1 MDTGLGRSLAPLLVI
16 LVRPWTWFMLGCGC
30 FYLSLFVVAV
40 GVGRPWRSERL
51 ERVGIA
57 RESDA
62 AGAASPAVLDV
73 RGGGSLASHRGGLAA
88 LERAGLGGP
97 SLEADLG
104 ALAAAAPRLETLALE
119 LGGDGGTLTESMIA
133 SLERM
138 PALRTLLVAAGT
150 GVADEPATLRLVD
163 EVRHRLPGPRVVPG
177 TFRPLRVIALLM
189 ASLCALLTT
198 LVFWYQAGLLL
209 ATPTVWMLP
218 RRLAPH
224 LLWPGLVAVL
234 CGVVTAAVLV
244 GLGADPLKAAAL
256 ALFVA
261 GASAYGPM
269 AGDLPGWRGPVT
281 AGLSQVEMVAALAG
295 GIAALRLMPV
305 VDGWLVRPAAAA
317 DVAIVAAVAAATA
330 WKIARLGRLPRILAE
345 RGRTVPPGL
354 AFDVAGAADHAG
366 DRPARWWQGGLA
378 DLGDASVDRH
388 LARPL
393 RGGLA
398 GPAAYGDWLRRA
410 QPWWQVP
417 LAVATIFVAT
427 SLLSIAIPT
436 IAHHRD
442 PAAAPTLRA
451 LAPSMVAAFAI
462 AASVAGLAIVA
473 ARWGRRRG
481 GVALESLRPVSRS
494 DFWLGLRWAIA
505 RDLLLPTLL
514 GVAGLALAALIGR
527 GTGRAWLV
535 AGMSILGVVSLAH
548 ALTLCLVVTRHPLVV
563 GTIAILAIGL
573 AVVAAFVAEICT
585 LEATVPAAVGLA
597 IGGTILAAG
606 VATRL
611 GVLRGLA
618 ARELA

>member
-1 MDTGLGRSLAPLLVI
+1 MDTGLRRSLAPLWVI
-16 LVRPWTWFMLGCGC
+16 LVRPWTWLMLGCGC
-30 FYLSLFVVAV
+30 FYLSLFVVAL

-51 ERVGIA
+51 ERVGLA

-73 RGGGSLASHRGGLAA
+73 RGGGALSSHGGGFAA
-88 LERAGLGGP
+88 LEQAGLGGA

-104 ALAAAAPRLETLALE
+104 ALAAAAPQLETLALE
-119 LGGDGGTLTESMIA
+119 LGSGAALTESMIA

-150 GVADEPATLRLVD
+150 DVADEPATLRLVD
-163 EVRHRLPGPRVVPG
+163 EVRRRLPGPRVVPG

-189 ASLCALLTT
+189 ASLCTLLIT
-198 LVFWYQAGLLL
+198 LVFWYQTGLLL

-218 RRLAPH
+218 RRLGPH
-224 LLWPGLVAVL
+224 LLWPGLVAAV

-244 GLGADPLKAAAL
+244 GLGIDPLKAATL

-269 AGDLPGWRGPVT
+269 AGDLPGWRGAV
-281 AGLSQVEMVAALAG
+281 ASGLAQIEMVAALAG
-295 GIAALRLMPV
+295 GIVALRLMPD
-305 VDGWLVRPAAAA
+305 VDAWLVRPAAAI
-317 DVAIVAAVAAATA
+317 DVVGMVAVAAASA

-345 RGRTVPPGL
+345 RGQAAPQGL
-354 AFDVAGAADHAG
+354 AFDVAAAAHAS
-366 DRPARWWQGGLA
+366 DCPARWWQRGLA

-388 LARPL
+388 LVRPL
-393 RGGLA
+393 LGGLT

-417 LAVATIFVAT
+417 LAVATIFVAM
-427 SLLSIAIPT
+427 SLLSIAVPT
-436 IAHHRD
+436 IAHHRH
-442 PAAAPTLRA
+442 PATAPTLRT
-451 LAPSMVAAFAI
+451 LAPSMFAGFASTAAI
-462 AASVAGLAIVA
+462 AGLALVVT
-473 ARWGRRRG
+473 RWGRRRG

-505 RDLLLPTLL
+505 RDLLLPALLGVVGLATAAVIGRGTAHAWLVAAMSLL
-514 GVAGLALAALIGR
+514 GVA
-527 GTGRAWLV
+527 
-535 AGMSILGVVSLAH
+535 SLAH
-548 ALTLCLVVTRHPLVV
+548 ALTLRLVVTRHPLVV

-573 AVVAAFVAEICT
+573 AVVATFVAEICT
-585 LEATVPAAVGLA
+585 LEATLPASASVGLA
-597 IGGTILAAG
+597 IGGVILTTG
-606 VATRL
+606 VAARL